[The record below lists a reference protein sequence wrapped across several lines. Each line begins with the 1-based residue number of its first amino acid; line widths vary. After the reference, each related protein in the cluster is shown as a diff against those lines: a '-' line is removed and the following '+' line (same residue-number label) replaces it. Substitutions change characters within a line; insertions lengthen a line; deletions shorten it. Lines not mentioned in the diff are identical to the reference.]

1 MTTMLEKMAEAMWS
15 VKLATDAVPGVE
27 VPATEPLWLGLP
39 DLERTRW
46 RYRARAALQAIR
58 EVDQETY
65 NAGWDA
71 MTGEPDAGPGE
82 PWLAMIDTIL
92 AEDKG

>member
-58 EVDQETY
+58 ELTPEILSDPDMGWRENDDVSET
-65 NAGWDA
+65 WETVIDA
-71 MTGEPDAGPGE
+71 
-82 PWLAMIDTIL
+82 IL
-92 AEDKG
+92 AEDKA

>member
-1 MTTMLEKMAEAMWS
+1 MTMLEKMAEAIYHS
-15 VKLATDAVPGVE
+15 VGTICPMTASDA
-27 VPATEPLWLGLP
+27 
-39 DLERTRW
+39 
-46 RYRARAALQAIR
+46 ARAALQAIR